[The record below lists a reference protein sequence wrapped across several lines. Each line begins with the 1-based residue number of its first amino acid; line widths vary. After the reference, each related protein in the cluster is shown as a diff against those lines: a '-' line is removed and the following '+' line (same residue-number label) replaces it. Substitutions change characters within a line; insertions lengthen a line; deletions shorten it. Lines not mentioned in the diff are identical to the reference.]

1 MEKIRV
7 DEMQIYLQM
16 YNSRAISRATFLEKV
31 GLDMKMEQK
40 REDEEV
46 EKYSQNLVCSS
57 ENKKVLKFKKLHE
70 DAIIPKYQTGG
81 ASGFDFHALIEGNS
95 DLTKKIL
102 IDPKDQVLIRTGL
115 SCSIPN
121 GYEIQIRPKSGL
133 SLKHKLIIT
142 NTPGT
147 VDSDY
152 SPPNEI
158 KIIIYNLGDSP
169 YVVQNGQRI
178 AQGVFCPVIQANI
191 VEIEEISDEDVN
203 RNRGGGF
210 GSTGI
215 K

>member
-1 MEKIRV
+1 MDKEKIE
-7 DEMQIYLQM
+7 EMHLYLKM
-16 YNSRAISRATFLEKV
+16 YNSGAISRTTFLEKV
-31 GLDMKMEQK
+31 GIDYEEEKNRKET
-40 REDEEV
+40 EDGPRTTCCG
-46 EKYSQNLVCSS
+46 K
-57 ENKKVLKFKKLHE
+57 NKEVLKFKKLHK

-95 DLTKKIL
+95 DLTRKIL

-169 YVVQNGQRI
+169 YVVQNGQRV
-178 AQGVFCPVIQANI
+178 AQGVFSPVIQAEI
-191 VEIEEISDEDVN
+191 VEITEIQEEDID

-210 GSTGI
+210 GSTGLE
-215 K
+215 